1 MQQLFEILSV
11 VGNHGC
17 GSGRWKQKRLISDFL
32 WKWKHFDEKD
42 WKQKWTRKWLILSR
56 AGSKK
61 IPKVRKW
68 KRTQK
73 HKTSRGA
80 GSWSIK
86 NLTASTSLLATLAK
100 FLREKGFSKG
110 KSKLSYLGNER
121 SLKAQM
127 WWSWSSNLSKL
138 FKRKP
143 SKYIFDGNVLLICLP
158 QYNCNPLF
166 WNSWHQKK
174 IALKK
179 CK

>member
-32 WKWKHFDEKD
+32 WKRKHFDEKD
-42 WKQKWTRKWLILSR
+42 WKQKRTRKWLILSE

-61 IPKVRKW
+61 IPRW
-68 KRTQK
+68 G
-73 HKTSRGA
+73 S

-86 NLTASTSLLATLAK
+86 NLTASTSLLATLTK

-127 WWSWSSNLSKL
+127 CWSWSSNLSK
-138 FKRKP
+138 FFERKP

-158 QYNCNPLF
+158 QYNCNPSF